1 MSLTDVAIFDPLKRC
16 AKAAELIYSGQYEQ
30 ATEILGGLWRGVG
43 ERPSVNNYPSEIA
56 AEILLQC
63 GVLTGYLGRAQAT
76 DVQEKAKDMLSE
88 ALHLFQAS
96 CNQSKISETNCELG
110 CCYFRTGAYDE
121 ARIVYGEAFNGAAP
135 EQHGKIVIGSA
146 IVEIFAGCYEKAHE
160 ILMEAKPF
168 FDEASDALKARWHG
182 QMALLLRRM
191 ARGRIEFLDRAII
204 EFTAAIYHYEQ
215 AGHIRYCGNNLNNLA
230 PILYKLGRY
239 PEAHEHLDKA
249 HLIFSRLRDKG
260 SVAQVEETRARAL
273 IAEGRYSDAKRVIT
287 GVVDVLERGGEFA
300 LLVDALTNKAIVQAR
315 LGDNVH
321 ALQTFKHA
329 IKVGGE
335 SGAIFNAGQAAISMM
350 EELKLSGREMFR
362 TYRAADEYLS
372 KTQDEEVME
381 RLRRCA
387 RLAVNQLGGPQLD
400 KNFSLRSAMRFL
412 EARYIEEALT
422 RTDGKITKA
431 ASMLGISH
439 QALRSIIQNR
449 HKPLLSKRT
458 PVQKRF
464 KSIIKKPAH

>member
-1 MSLTDVAIFDPLKRC
+1 MSLTDLAILDPLKRC
-16 AKAAELIYSGQYEQ
+16 AKASDLIYAGQYEQ
-30 ATEILGGLWRGVG
+30 ARETLGDLWRGVG
-43 ERPSVNNYPSEIA
+43 ERPSVNNNSPEIG

-63 GVLTGYLGRAQAT
+63 GVLSGFLGDAQAT
-76 DVQEKAKDMLSE
+76 DVQEKAKNMLSE
-88 ALHLFQAS
+88 ALHIFQAS
-96 CNQSKISETNCELG
+96 DNQSKVSEANCELG
-110 CCYFRTGAYDE
+110 CCYFRAGAYDE
-121 ARIVYGEAFNGAAP
+121 ARILYAEAFNGATH

-146 IVEIFAGCYEKAHE
+146 IIEIFTGCYEKARE
-160 ILMEAKPF
+160 MLMEAKPF

-182 QMALLLRRM
+182 QVGLLLRRT
-191 ARGRIEFLDRAII
+191 ARGRIEYFDRAII
-204 EFTAAIYHYEQ
+204 EYTAAIYHYEL
-215 AGHIRYCGNNLNNLA
+215 AGHVRYCGNNLNNLA
-230 PILYKLGRY
+230 FLLYRLGRY

-260 SVAQVEETRARAL
+260 NVAQVEETRARAL
-273 IAEGRYSDAKRVIT
+273 IAEGRYRDAWRVIT
-287 GVVDVLERGGEFA
+287 GVVDVLERAGECA

-315 LGDNVH
+315 LGENAH
-321 ALQTFKHA
+321 SLQTFKHA

-335 SGAIFNAGQAAISMM
+335 SGAIFNAGLAAISMM
-350 EELKLSGREMFR
+350 EELKLSSRDMFR
-362 TYRAADEYLS
+362 AYRAADEYLS
-372 KTQDEEVME
+372 KTQDEEVIT

-400 KNFSLRSAMRFL
+400 KNFSLRSAVHFL

-422 RTDGKITKA
+422 RTDGRITKA
-431 ASMLGISH
+431 ANILGISH

-449 HKPLLSKRT
+449 HEPLLSKRT